1 MGLLPGDLEKV
12 PQNFSIRDCYKRIY
26 EWHKK
31 YGKQRLIVKQ
41 GKRGI
46 KDAYSR
52 GYLAL
57 LEKLHHPDEISES
70 CMDFVFNEVICML
83 MEWSYHQQDEYGIK
97 MGAYAHFA
105 INKRYEGIGG
115 KKFRQSK
122 EKRSLYKDIEYP
134 KWEER
139 DVYANLSIRVSK
151 EQLKQKISE
160 EFNIPKEKVDDNL
173 LKATIG
179 FFKKSGGEVWERW
192 ERLEHSLGHEKT
204 MALMAPVIYYTINV
218 KKFVW
223 TLAGVLLDLYITKG
237 LATGVLTAFGV
248 VGQCI
253 AKLIKENGEIC
264 VYKELWRKGTKTME
278 EIYNSLIGKDCPFKD
293 FACTYRNES
302 GFCIIS
308 TEDIKEDLRRMKESG
323 VVTET
328 KDKKWK
334 AEFWN

>member
-57 LEKLHHPDEISES
+57 LEKLHHPDEISKS

-83 MEWSYHQQDEYGIK
+83 MEWSYHQQDEHGIK
-97 MGAYAHFA
+97 MAAYAHFA
-105 INKRYEGIGG
+105 INKRYEGIGD

-122 EKRSLYKDIEYP
+122 EKCSSYKDVEYP
-134 KWEER
+134 KWKER
-139 DVYANLSIRVSK
+139 DVYGNLSIGVSK

-173 LKATIG
+173 LEATID
-179 FFKKSGGEVWERW
+179 FFKESGGEVLKRSEYPP
-192 ERLEHSLGHEKT
+192 GHEKII
-204 MALMAPVIYYTINV
+204 ALMVPVIYYTINV

-237 LATGVLTAFGV
+237 LVTGALTVFGV
-248 VGQCI
+248 AGQCI
-253 AKLIKENGEIC
+253 AKLIKENGEVC
-264 VYKELWRKGTKTME
+264 VYKELWRRGTKTMK
-278 EIYNSLIGKDCPFKD
+278 EIYNSLRGKDCPFKD

-308 TEDIKEDLRRMKESG
+308 KEDIQEDLRRMKESA

-328 KDKKWK
+328 RGKKWK
-334 AEFWN
+334 AKF